1 MPSPAN
7 PAPRPSPSREV
18 ICADALEWLADG
30 EPLLGAAVITSLPD
44 VCEFNGLSL
53 GEWRRWFIA
62 AAKTIFAALP
72 DGSPAIFYQTDIKRD
87 GVWIDKAY
95 LCQRAAEE
103 SGMDLLWHKI
113 VCRKAPGRVTYGR
126 PAYAHLLAFARG
138 LADDPARSLPDVLAD
153 GGWMAW
159 PRATGIE
166 SARLACRYVLR
177 MTALRRIVDPFC
189 GQGTILAVAN
199 ELGLDAVGVDLS
211 AKRCRKAERL
221 QLPRRG
227 GSTVNTERSSPE

>member
-1 MPSPAN
+1 MPSPAS
-7 PAPRPSPSREV
+7 PGPDPSPSRQI

-30 EPLLGAAVITSLPD
+30 EPLLDAAVITSLPD

-53 GEWRRWFIA
+53 DEWRRWFVA
-62 AAKTIFAALP
+62 AAKTIFTALP
-72 DGSPAIFYQTDIKRD
+72 GGSPAIFYQTDIKRD

-166 SARLACRYVLR
+166 AARLACRYVLR
-177 MTALRRIVDPFC
+177 MTGLRRIVDPFC

-211 AKRCRKAERL
+211 AKRCRKAARL
-221 QLPRRG
+221 QLP
-227 GSTVNTERSSPE
+227 

>member
-1 MPSPAN
+1 MSQAEN
-7 PAPRPSPSREV
+7 PDKHNSPSRRV
-18 ICADALEWLADG
+18 ICADALEWLTAGD
-30 EPLLGAAVITSLPD
+30 PLAGAAVITSLPD

-53 GEWRRWFIA
+53 DAWRRWFVA
-62 AAKTIFAALP
+62 AAATIFAALP

-87 GVWIDKAY
+87 GAWIDKGY

-103 SGMDLLWHKI
+103 SGMNLLWHKI

-138 LADDPARSLPDVLAD
+138 LADDPGRSLPDVLAD

-177 MTALRRIVDPFC
+177 MTPLRRIVDPFC

-211 AKRCRKAERL
+211 AKRCRKATRL
-221 QLPRRG
+221 RLP
-227 GSTVNTERSSPE
+227 